1 MHHTN
6 IVAKPD
12 TIMHDEK
19 IQVSFEND
27 VNSLHKIFNMMDNYS
42 VFDEIFQVYKH
53 FVIKKGNIF

>member
-42 VFDEIFQVYKH
+42 VVDEIFQAYKH